1 MASPFATGDAKD
13 FLPIPPPLTHT
24 RSTNNMDSV
33 LASPSREDP
42 AFISPVQTP
51 QGSPSKN
58 RMPPGAFDLPDV
70 FSNAM
75 KLLPTQGQPNN
86 SALQAKQQG
95 SASPTRQT
103 DYDPFTSHDAKA
115 GAPGSPTRKNGKE
128 NTPPAYRQ
136 PAPPQSSY
144 LAEAAQNRQ
153 NVYRPREDHSPTR
166 QKQSVITGLPTPEEQ
181 EKLQRP
187 SVKRLANVTQLYFLD
202 YYFDLLSYTASR
214 QKRLQLFKEH
224 NPPPTASTAEPKKE
238 EYNKNWKVYLDHER
252 TNLRERRTKLQHGD
266 FQILTQVG
274 QGGYGQVY
282 LAQKKD
288 TREVCALKVMSKK
301 LLFKL
306 DEIRHVLTERDILTT
321 AKSDWLVRL
330 LYAFQDDSSIY
341 LAMEYVPGGDF
352 RTLLNNTGVLHN
364 RHARFYISEMFL
376 CVDALHTLGYIHR
389 DLKPENFLID
399 GTGHVKLTDFGLA
412 AGFLA
417 PAKIESMRIR
427 LEEVGNLPAHAN
439 PFGVRPTE
447 DRSLKERRD
456 GYRSLRERD
465 RNYAKSIVGSPDYM
479 APEVLKGEEYDFT
492 VDYWSLG
499 CMLFE
504 ALAGYPPFAGAS
516 VDETWQNLKR
526 WQSVLRKPEYEDPN
540 YFLSR
545 RTWDLITRLINVKS
559 GRLQNIKQVQDHD
572 YFREV
577 SWDRLRQ
584 ERAPFVPEL
593 DSETD
598 AGYFDD
604 FGSEKDMAKYKEV
617 LDKQEA
623 LERMADREGKMDKS
637 LFVGFTFRYVPKFC
651 APTKIR
657 NTDRNHSRHRKPT
670 VDEDGKP
677 SSPRKPL
684 SNIDDSFGTI
694 F

>member
-1 MASPFATGDAKD
+1 
-13 FLPIPPPLTHT
+13 LPL
-24 RSTNNMDSV
+24 S
-33 LASPSREDP
+33 
-42 AFISPVQTP
+42 
-51 QGSPSKN
+51 
-58 RMPPGAFDLPDV
+58 PPG
-70 FSNAM
+70 N
-75 KLLPTQGQPNN
+75 
-86 SALQAKQQG
+86 
-95 SASPTRQT
+95 
-103 DYDPFTSHDAKA
+103 
-115 GAPGSPTRKNGKE
+115 
-128 NTPPAYRQ
+128 
-136 PAPPQSSY
+136 Y
-144 LAEAAQNRQ
+144 LNEAAQNRQ
-153 NVYRPREDHSPTR
+153 NVYRPREDQSPNR
-166 QKQSVITGLPTPEEQ
+166 QKQTPFNAQPSPEEL

-187 SVKRLANVTQLYFLD
+187 TVKRLANVTQLYFLD
-202 YYFDLLSYTASR
+202 YYFELLKYTANR
-214 QKRLQLFKEH
+214 QTRLQAFKEH
-224 NPPPTASTAEPKKE
+224 RPVPSASATEAEKE
-238 EYNKNWKVYLDHER
+238 QYNQDWKFYTNSER

-301 LLFKL
+301 LLYKL

-330 LYAFQDDSSIY
+330 LYAFQDDNSIY

-417 PAKIESMRIR
+417 PAKIESMRVR

-559 GRLQNIKQVQDHD
+559 GRLQSIKQVQNHD

-577 SWDRLRQ
+577 SWDRLRS

-623 LERMADREGKMDKS
+623 LERMADREGKMDKQ
-637 LFVGFTFRYVPKFC
+637 LFVGFTFRY
-651 APTKIR
+651 A
-657 NTDRNHSRHRKPT
+657 HY
-670 VDEDGKP
+670 
-677 SSPRKPL
+677 PL
-684 SNIDDSFGTI
+684 ESYCTLC
-694 F
+694 